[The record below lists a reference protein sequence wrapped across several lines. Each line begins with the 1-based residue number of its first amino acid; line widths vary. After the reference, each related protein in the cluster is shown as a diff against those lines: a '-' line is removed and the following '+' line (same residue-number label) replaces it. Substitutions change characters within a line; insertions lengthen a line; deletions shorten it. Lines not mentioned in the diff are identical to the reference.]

1 MYHIMTS
8 AGIIDR
14 NFEEPRGWE
23 KGVGRKRE
31 GEYQAKRDVCMYV
44 FYIRAWSEERGGEGV
59 SYHIVS

>member
-14 NFEEPRGWE
+14 KFEEPRGWE
-23 KGVGRKRE
+23 KAVGRKRE

-44 FYIRAWSEERGGEGV
+44 CILL
-59 SYHIVS
+59 